1 MMDAPTD
8 HEPILVGRVAR
19 RQTANNQNNPMSV
32 LPAETRSSAT
42 VPMALGKD
50 LKLGQLLLDS
60 GKLSAADAER
70 VLRLQKAKNLR
81 FGDAAVRLGLVSEQ
95 DILLALSQQFDYPY
109 LAPGANGFSD
119 ELVAAYQPFTPQVE
133 QLRALRSQLMLR
145 WFGTGQRSLALVG
158 TGPTGSMSNLAANL
172 AIVFSQLGERTLLI
186 DANLRRPMLH
196 ELFNL
201 PVRHGL
207 SDVLIGRAGSEA
219 AVRIE
224 PLLGLTVL
232 SAGTQPPNPAELLAR
247 PTFAE
252 LLALNAEVFD
262 VILVNTAPTHLAE
275 ILPVCA
281 ATQGALLMVDQHL
294 SAAADV
300 RAAASAIQHAG
311 LSLVG
316 SVLNRR

>member
-1 MMDAPTD
+1 MIDTPTD
-8 HEPILVGRVAR
+8 HEPILERVAR
-19 RQTANNQNNPMSV
+19 RRTANNQKNPMSV
-32 LPAETRSSAT
+32 LPAESRSSAA
-42 VPMALGKD
+42 VPVALSKD

-70 VLRLQKAKNLR
+70 VLRLQKTKNLR
-81 FGDAAVRLGLVSEQ
+81 FGDAAVRLGLLSEQ
-95 DILLALSQQFDYPY
+95 DILLALAQQFDYPY
-109 LAPGANGFSD
+109 LAPGAHGFSE

-145 WFGTGQRSLALVG
+145 WFGAGQRSLALVG

-172 AIVFSQLGERTLLI
+172 AVVFSQLGERTLLI

-201 PVRHGL
+201 PARQGL

-247 PTFAE
+247 PAFAE
-252 LLALNAEVFD
+252 LLALNAEIFD
-262 VILVNTAPTHLAE
+262 VVLVNTAPTHIAE